1 MSCVLTFWVAG
12 SRVKPF
18 IPEIQVFCGYQADRV
33 YVLLPGFV
41 LFAYLSFTRVG
52 VGGDA
57 VIRRR
62 TTPGYSSRED
72 SSADTTL
79 VKPKL
84 ELNNPLNREDE
95 EEKLKS
101 ILR

>member
-1 MSCVLTFWVAG
+1 MFCSPAL
-12 SRVKPF
+12 F
-18 IPEIQVFCGYQADRV
+18 I
-33 YVLLPGFV
+33 LLI
-41 LFAYLSFTRVG
+41 SFTRVG